1 MVAGPLRICSHFV
14 EMRVHI
20 GGVQAA
26 YDISEHDANTYR
38 AEYTTTGMSHTEGGW
53 PKEVDITEAGSAA
66 RYRKKVGGQLHSF
79 RVHRAPLRGSG
90 NEIHTKVMTEQS
102 G

>member
-1 MVAGPLRICSHFV
+1 
-14 EMRVHI
+14 VHI

-53 PKEVDITEAGSAA
+53 PKEVDISEAGSAA
-66 RYRKKVGGQLHSF
+66 RYRKKVGGQFHSF
-79 RVHRAPLRGSG
+79 PVQRAPMLNSTPTPCHGRAS
-90 NEIHTKVMTEQS
+90 T
-102 G
+102 